1 MFFRVLIEQWIRAKY
16 ERREFIHVD
25 KQVYLKGTMEGTLM
39 KKSKDE
45 NKYYPRKFKLS
56 EVENSLKYFNKEVNI
71 FYFFFEFTKT
81 MFIIFSYNLFGFY
94 KLNLNCFLSYKVRS
108 NSWFIANYLNQ
119 KKIIL
124 KSKVNIDSVKYFIF
138 VKYK

>member
-1 MFFRVLIEQWIRAKY
+1 MLIEQWIRAKY

-71 FYFFFEFTKT
+71 FYFF
-81 MFIIFSYNLFGFY
+81 L
-94 KLNLNCFLSYKVRS
+94 
-108 NSWFIANYLNQ
+108 
-119 KKIIL
+119 
-124 KSKVNIDSVKYFIF
+124 
-138 VKYK
+138 